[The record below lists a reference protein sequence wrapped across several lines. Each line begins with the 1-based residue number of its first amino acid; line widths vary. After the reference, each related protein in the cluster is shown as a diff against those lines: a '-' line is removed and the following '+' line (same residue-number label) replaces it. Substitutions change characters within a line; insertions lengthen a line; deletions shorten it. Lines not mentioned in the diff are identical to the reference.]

1 MIELFIGSAV
11 LVAVLVI
18 AIIFRTRIKDIPN
31 QYNFS
36 EDENI
41 YS

>member
-18 AIIFRTRIKDIPN
+18 SIIFRICIKDIPN

>member
-18 AIIFRTRIKDIPN
+18 AIIFRTRIKNIPK
-31 QYNFS
+31 YWTK
-36 EDENI
+36 DENI